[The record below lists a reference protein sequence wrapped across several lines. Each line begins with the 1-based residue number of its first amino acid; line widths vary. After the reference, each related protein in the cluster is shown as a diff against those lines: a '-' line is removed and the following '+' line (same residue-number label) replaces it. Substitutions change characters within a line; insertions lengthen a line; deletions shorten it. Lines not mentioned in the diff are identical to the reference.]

1 MTVREI
7 RWYPTPAFST
17 DTTTAANARTPA
29 VANVPKLDWTYQVA
43 APTFSVAG
51 GNYESTQTVTISSA
65 TAGTDIFYSTDGS
78 TPTEGSSKYTIPLS
92 IASTATVKAVAVPT
106 TFTSQAPSSS
116 SATYTIQGDDS
127 SSKCG
132 KGMGLV
138 TLFGALFSLW
148 LVGRRL
154 R

>member
-1 MTVREI
+1 M
-7 RWYPTPAFST
+7 
-17 DTTTAANARTPA
+17 
-29 VANVPKLDWTYQVA
+29 
-43 APTFSVAG
+43 
-51 GNYESTQTVTISSA
+51 TQTVTISSA

-78 TPTEGSSKYTIPLS
+78 TPTEGSSKYTISLS

-106 TFTSQAPSSS
+106 TFTSQAPSRS